1 MTAELKKAESERSS
15 AISRLSDVMV
25 VFDSS
30 IIIDALRKKKTVMD
44 LIESYSKKERVAI
57 TVISKFE
64 ILRGTTEK
72 NVSLATE
79 LLSHF
84 VVYNFEDDAMTEVV
98 KAYKKLKEKGRMVN
112 ELDVL
117 IAGIAAANN
126 ETLITK
132 DKDFLKFESAKIIV
146 L

>member
-1 MTAELKKAESERSS
+1 
-15 AISRLSDVMV
+15 MV

-30 IIIDALRKKKTVMD
+30 IIIDALRKKPSAID
-44 LIESYSKKERVAI
+44 LIESYSGKEQIAI
-57 TVISKFE
+57 TVIGKYE

-72 NVSLATE
+72 DASFVLA
-79 LLSHF
+79 LLSQF
-84 VVYNFEDDAMTEVV
+84 VIYDFEDCAIREVV
-98 KAYKKLKEKGRMVN
+98 KAYKKLTEKGKMVN

-132 DKDFLKFESAKIIV
+132 DKDFLNFESTKIIV
-146 L
+146 LS

>member
-1 MTAELKKAESERSS
+1 
-15 AISRLSDVMV
+15 MV

-30 IIIDALRKKKTVMD
+30 IIIDVLRKKKFAKD
-44 LIESYSKKERVAI
+44 LIESYTEKERIAI
-57 TVISKFE
+57 TVVSKYE

-72 NVSLATE
+72 DAALVSGLI
-79 LLSHF
+79 SQF
-84 VVYNFEDDAMTEVV
+84 VIYDFDDSVV
-98 KAYKKLKEKGRMVN
+98 KEAVKAHKKLAEKGKMIN

-117 IAGIAAANN
+117 IAGIVAANN

-132 DKDFLKFESAKIIV
+132 DKDFLNFESPKIIV

>member
-1 MTAELKKAESERSS
+1 
-15 AISRLSDVMV
+15 MV

-30 IIIDALRKKKTVMD
+30 IIIDALRKKKTVVD

-72 NVSLATE
+72 NVSLVTE

-84 VVYNFEDDAMTEVV
+84 VVYDFEDDAINEVV
-98 KAYKKLKEKGRMVN
+98 KAYKKLKEKGRMAN
-112 ELDVL
+112 ELDIL
-117 IAGIAAANN
+117 IAGIAASNN

-132 DKDFLKFESAKIIV
+132 DKDFLNFESAKIIV